1 MATAAGGAAGS
12 GDAMIVESISIP
24 CRDGFQLAATLRL
37 PASTRAARGLVII
50 NCATGVAARYY
61 RRYAEFLTGHGLA
74 ALTWDYRGV
83 GDSRPENLRGCRIRW
98 RDWGELDFD
107 AVVNW
112 ARARDP
118 SGLVAVVGHSIGGF
132 LPGFAAAA
140 PRVDRYL
147 TVGAQY
153 AYWRD
158 YAAHA
163 RARLWIKWHVAMP
176 ALTALWGYF
185 PGRRLGWLEDL
196 PAGVAYEW
204 SFRRARM
211 ERSYPLA
218 ERAGVLARFAAVRA
232 PILALAASDDEYAT
246 LSALRRGLAYYIGAE
261 RKCLSLSPE
270 ELGREAIGHFSLF
283 HVNYQEPF
291 WPTTI
296 SWLRDGVNPW
306 PWALHLPAEAV

>member
-1 MATAAGGAAGS
+1 
-12 GDAMIVESISIP
+12 MIVESVSIP
-24 CRDGFQLAATLRL
+24 CRDGFQLAATLRR
-37 PASTRAARGLVII
+37 PASNRAERGLVII

-61 RRYAEFLTGHGLA
+61 RRYAEFLTDQGMA

-83 GDSRPENLRGCRIRW
+83 GDSRPENLRRRRICW

-107 AVVNW
+107 AVARW

-118 SGLVAVVGHSIGGF
+118 HGLVAAVGHSIGGF
-132 LPGFAAAA
+132 LPGFAEAA

-163 RARLWIKWHVAMP
+163 RARLWIKWHVVMP
-176 ALTALWGYF
+176 AMTALWGYF

-204 SFRRARM
+204 SFRGPRM
-211 ERSYPLA
+211 ERSYPPA
-218 ERAGVLARFAAVRA
+218 ERADVLARFAAVRS
-232 PILALAASDDEYAT
+232 PIVAVAASDDEYAT
-246 LSALRRGLAYYIGAE
+246 LSAVRRALSYYCSAE

-270 ELGREAIGHFSLF
+270 ELGCAAIGHFSLF
-283 HVNYQEPF
+283 HVSRQEPF
-291 WPTTI
+291 WLATV

-306 PWALHLPAEAV
+306 PWALHLPPEPVSFADAAKEATINGW